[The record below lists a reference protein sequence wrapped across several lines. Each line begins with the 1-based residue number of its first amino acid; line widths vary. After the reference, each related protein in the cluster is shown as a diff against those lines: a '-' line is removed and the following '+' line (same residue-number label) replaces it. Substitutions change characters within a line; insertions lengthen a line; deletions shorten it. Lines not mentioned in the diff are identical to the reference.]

1 MNIQGVEITD
11 EMLKK
16 ANECKSAEELIA
28 LAKEYGVELTQEQAA
43 AFMEEFTDTELSA
56 EELDRAAGGHI
67 TGNCYTVDVRHC
79 FNKDCPQYHY

>member
-16 ANECKSAEELIA
+16 ANECKNAEELIA
-28 LAKEYGVELTQEQAA
+28 LAKEYGVELTQEQAD

-56 EELDRAAGGHI
+56 EELDRAAGGHL
-67 TGNCYTVDVRHC
+67 TGGAHVTVPRC
-79 FNKDCPQYHY
+79 LNLDCPQYHY